1 MAANFVKLNESD
13 AIHDFPGK
21 YNSNIELLKSEI
33 TRLEGLI
40 AAKDERI
47 AALETRY
54 DTYARNLKAYVDR
67 AINKQTDDMENRI
80 STFEDE
86 MTRKVNEINSK
97 LTTIENKIDNINR
110 IINNS

>member
-1 MAANFVKLNESD
+1 MANFEKIEGST
-13 AIHDFPGK
+13 AIHSFPTI
-21 YNSNIELLKSEI
+21 YNTNIEELVSEI
-33 TRLEGLI
+33 SRLEGLI
-40 AAKDERI
+40 ADKNRSI
-47 AALETRY
+47 AALESKY

-86 MTRKVNEINSK
+86 ITRKVNEINSK